1 MSANVEHDRTF
12 QTVLVVD
19 DEEVVRIIMVQVL
32 QDNGYTV
39 MEASNGLEALR
50 IAKEHTGRIDL
61 LLTDVKMPGM
71 NGLEL
76 AARLLSNRP
85 EMTVLYVSG
94 HADSTRQ
101 IQLQEGQFIIEPGAN
116 FLHKPFSPDGLLQKV
131 RHVME
136 HSAKPA

>member
-1 MSANVEHDRTF
+1 M
-12 QTVLVVD
+12 LVVD

-39 MEASNGLEALR
+39 LEASDGLEALR

>member
-1 MSANVEHDRTF
+1 MHCD
-12 QTVLVVD
+12 
-19 DEEVVRIIMVQVL
+19 
-32 QDNGYTV
+32 
-39 MEASNGLEALR
+39 EALR

>member
-12 QTVLVVD
+12 QTVMVVD

-39 MEASNGLEALR
+39 LEASDGLEALR

>member
-19 DEEVVRIIMVQVL
+19 DEEGPRQSVRVI
-32 QDNGYTV
+32 YTV
-39 MEASNGLEALR
+39 LEASDGLEALR

-76 AARLLSNRP
+76 TARLLSNRP

-131 RHVME
+131 RHVLE

>member
-1 MSANVEHDRTF
+1 VSANVEHDRTF

-19 DEEVVRIIMVQVL
+19 DEEMVRIIMVQVL

-39 MEASNGLEALR
+39 LEASDGLEALR

>member
-32 QDNGYTV
+32 QDNG
-39 MEASNGLEALR
+39 

>member
-1 MSANVEHDRTF
+1 MSTNVEHDRTF

-19 DEEVVRIIMVQVL
+19 DEEMVRIIMVQVL

-39 MEASNGLEALR
+39 LEASDGLEALR

-131 RHVME
+131 RHMME

>member
-39 MEASNGLEALR
+39 LEASDGLEALR

-85 EMTVLYVSG
+85 EMTVLYVSS

>member
-1 MSANVEHDRTF
+1 MIANVEHDRTF

-39 MEASNGLEALR
+39 LEASDGLEALR

>member
-1 MSANVEHDRTF
+1 MSTNVEHDRTF

-19 DEEVVRIIMVQVL
+19 DEEMVRIIMVQVL

-39 MEASNGLEALR
+39 LEASDGLEALR

>member
-1 MSANVEHDRTF
+1 VSANVEHDRTF

-39 MEASNGLEALR
+39 LEASDGLEALR

-101 IQLQEGQFIIEPGAN
+101 IQLREGQFIIEPGAN

>member
-1 MSANVEHDRTF
+1 VSANVEHDRTF

-39 MEASNGLEALR
+39 LEASDGLEALR

>member
-1 MSANVEHDRTF
+1 
-12 QTVLVVD
+12 
-19 DEEVVRIIMVQVL
+19 
-32 QDNGYTV
+32 
-39 MEASNGLEALR
+39 
-50 IAKEHTGRIDL
+50 
-61 LLTDVKMPGM
+61 
-71 NGLEL
+71 
-76 AARLLSNRP
+76 
-85 EMTVLYVSG
+85 MTVLYVSG

>member
-19 DEEVVRIIMVQVL
+19 DEEMVRIIMVQVL

-39 MEASNGLEALR
+39 LEASDGLEALR

-131 RHVME
+131 RHMME

>member
-1 MSANVEHDRTF
+1 MDGEQDKAKNTEMI
-12 QTVLVVD
+12 LLVD
-19 DEEVVRIIMVQVL
+19 DDEIVRKFVLHVL
-32 QDNGYTV
+32 QASGYAV
-39 MEASNGLEALR
+39 IEASNGPEALR

>member
-1 MSANVEHDRTF
+1 VSANVEHDRTV

-39 MEASNGLEALR
+39 LEASDGLEALR

>member
-1 MSANVEHDRTF
+1 VSANVEHDRTF

-19 DEEVVRIIMVQVL
+19 DEEMVRIIMVQVL

-39 MEASNGLEALR
+39 LEASDGLEALR

-131 RHVME
+131 RHMME

>member
-1 MSANVEHDRTF
+1 VSANVEHDRTF

-39 MEASNGLEALR
+39 LEASDGLEALR

-101 IQLQEGQFIIEPGAN
+101 IQLQEGQVIIEPGAN

>member
-19 DEEVVRIIMVQVL
+19 DEEMVRAIMVQVL

-39 MEASNGLEALR
+39 LEASNSLEALR
-50 IAKEHTGRIDL
+50 TAQAHTGNIDL

>member
-39 MEASNGLEALR
+39 LEASDGLEALR

>member
-19 DEEVVRIIMVQVL
+19 DEEMVRIIMVQVL

-39 MEASNGLEALR
+39 LEASDGLEALR

-76 AARLLSNRP
+76 TARLLSNRP

>member
-1 MSANVEHDRTF
+1 VSTNVEHDRTF

-19 DEEVVRIIMVQVL
+19 DEEMVRIIMVQVL

-39 MEASNGLEALR
+39 LEASDGLEALR

>member
-19 DEEVVRIIMVQVL
+19 DEEMVRIIMVQVL

-39 MEASNGLEALR
+39 LEASDGLEALR